1 MLVDGTGDRCEPDSS
16 GMTHGNSNSKEELS
30 SEDAIEQLEYDN
42 YLCHDPEKTLSW
54 MSATVPMD
62 GSCTMPIWSFESKDW
77 HLILDLRT
85 PSGVFAERRGWFRG
99 YNMYSYS
106 CRLVI
111 VYWVLL
117 LKLSSWVVQW

>member
-1 MLVDGTGDRCEPDSS
+1 MEPRRRLEVRVYEARGRIASVLVDGTGDRCEPDSS

-62 GSCTMPIWSFESKDW
+62 GSCTMPIWSSESKDW
-77 HLILDLRT
+77 HLILDSRT
-85 PSGVFAERRGWFRG
+85 PSGVFAELGTG
-99 YNMYSYS
+99 PG
-106 CRLVI
+106 LG
-111 VYWVLL
+111 
-117 LKLSSWVVQW
+117 